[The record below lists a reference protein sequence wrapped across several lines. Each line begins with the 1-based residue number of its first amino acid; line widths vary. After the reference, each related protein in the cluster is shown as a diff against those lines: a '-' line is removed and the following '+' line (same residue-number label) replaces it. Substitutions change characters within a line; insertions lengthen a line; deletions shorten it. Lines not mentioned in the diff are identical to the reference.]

1 MLVYVLLVVLVL
13 ALTFWGFRSA
23 RRLVKRNEA
32 AARKAAQ
39 DAAHEAE
46 PESLPAEPESD
57 LPPLDFER
65 ASLPVPL
72 PDFEAA
78 PTAPLP
84 LDALTLPGEAEPQPQ
99 PVAPDSVSFVD
110 LELDVVLAPEVPAIE
125 VLEPSAETPVEAT
138 EVDLEL
144 DLGSAPEPE
153 PEPVLPLPEI
163 EAERFPELVAVAEP
177 EPESEPVPVIE
188 AEAPLPVP
196 ELVEVAQ
203 PVPVPE
209 PVPVPVP
216 VPVQPSEPVPAPV
229 PLPAAPPPA
238 PAAPSAPVT
247 PVIPPVVAST
257 ELPLILVVDDSAVV
271 RAKMIKL
278 LKSVNCRIEIAKN
291 GVQALELIPQLQPQ
305 VVITDIEMPEMDG
318 YELIARL
325 DADAALRTIPVC
337 AVSSFENLAERLAPH
352 ANVRGC
358 FGKPWDDALVLSTL
372 ASLLAAS
379 SAKS

>member
-177 EPESEPVPVIE
+177 EPEPVIE

-203 PVPVPE
+203 PVPEPEPE
-209 PVPVPVP
+209 PVPT
-216 VPVQPSEPVPAPV
+216 PVQPSEPVPAPV

-247 PVIPPVVAST
+247 PVIPPVAVAAST